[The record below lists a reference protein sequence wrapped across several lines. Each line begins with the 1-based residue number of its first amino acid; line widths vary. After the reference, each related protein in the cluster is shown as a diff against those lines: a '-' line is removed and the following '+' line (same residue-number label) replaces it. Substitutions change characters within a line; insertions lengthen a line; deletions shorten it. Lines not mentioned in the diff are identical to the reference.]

1 MFRSGCFLPV
11 PVTTQRKNGMEVRC
25 MPCHLDKQLV
35 EWETRLG
42 LDGFYTLGLGK
53 AVAENIEQNKLQ
65 KIERMQEKS

>member
-1 MFRSGCFLPV
+1 
-11 PVTTQRKNGMEVRC
+11 MEVRC